1 MSTVAL
7 WGRVLTDGLDL
18 ASSRVAVADGRI
30 VAVTPAAAPVGGD
43 IVVDEGWIAPGLI
56 DLQVNGAA
64 GVDLTSPRRTAVD
77 ALECVARTLAR
88 HGVTAFCPTVVSS
101 PPEVILDR
109 LSAYRARSVDL
120 GAAVLGAH
128 IEGPYIDPAHRGVHD
143 PAVLRRASPAEIA
156 AWLEAGPPTMV
167 TLAPELPGGLSAIAQ
182 LSEAGVVVSLGHSG
196 ADAAQA
202 RAGLEAGARMATH
215 LFNAMP
221 PLHHRQPGLVGAL
234 LASRA
239 VLGVIADGVHLDP
252 LVVDLVVRR
261 AGVGRVALVSDAL
274 AAAGAPA
281 GESMLGDQVVVSDGR
296 VVRRADG
303 TLAGCALLLNECL
316 RNVRAWFPDLSPA
329 TLIDMATRTPASVLG
344 CQHKG
349 RVAVGYDADLIVLDH
364 DFNVRKTFVHGRAV
378 ADV

>member
-1 MSTVAL
+1 
-7 WGRVLTDGLDL
+7 
-18 ASSRVAVADGRI
+18 
-30 VAVTPAAAPVGGD
+30 
-43 IVVDEGWIAPGLI
+43 
-56 DLQVNGAA
+56 
-64 GVDLTSPRRTAVD
+64 
-77 ALECVARTLAR
+77 
-88 HGVTAFCPTVVSS
+88 
-101 PPEVILDR
+101 
-109 LSAYRARSVDL
+109 
-120 GAAVLGAH
+120 
-128 IEGPYIDPAHRGVHD
+128 
-143 PAVLRRASPAEIA
+143 
-156 AWLEAGPPTMV
+156 MV

-281 GESMLGDQVVVSDGR
+281 GESMLGDQLVVSDGR
-296 VVRRADG
+296 VVRRVDG